1 MVDSGGAFL
10 PMQEEIF
17 LESAISAAPGADV
30 GARHSLDRDRDG
42 FLHGRTPS
50 SLKSSLPRKVSDERR
65 HPHIEMGPRDGLQ
78 NEKTAV
84 SVAIRIA
91 FVEKLLDAG
100 WAPRAFEHSPDRHC
114 PRQLSYE

>member
-1 MVDSGGAFL
+1 
-10 PMQEEIF
+10 
-17 LESAISAAPGADV
+17 
-30 GARHSLDRDRDG
+30 
-42 FLHGRTPS
+42 
-50 SLKSSLPRKVSDERR
+50 
-65 HPHIEMGPRDGLQ
+65 MGPRDGLQ